1 MSSSFYPELNGGN
14 FKMRMEKKI
23 EIKSS
28 SKIIYDIVI
37 DPEIITK
44 WNVGVDEI
52 SQKKEGE
59 EVVLKSS
66 VGDIFIVDWEQVEN
80 ESVTWHMKS
89 SNMNS
94 IGYILEPK
102 GNIVETTLWVD
113 LDDEKLAKGYEKIGE
128 LTLKALKNYVDF
140 LEDGGDPENFDKK
153 QLMVSI

>member
-1 MSSSFYPELNGGN
+1 
-14 FKMRMEKKI
+14 
-23 EIKSS
+23 
-28 SKIIYDIVI
+28 
-37 DPEIITK
+37 
-44 WNVGVDEI
+44 
-52 SQKKEGE
+52 
-59 EVVLKSS
+59 
-66 VGDIFIVDWEQVEN
+66 
-80 ESVTWHMKS
+80 MKNS
-89 SNMNS
+89 IMNS